1 MIFRIVNLI
10 IARLLPGYRLQNA
23 AAPVVA
29 VADSPP
35 SESWSLFLLRGIASF
50 CWTAMSRVFTSNFQS
65 IVGNFCLRVVVVQ
78 LQRLGEQRHAI
89 PPAIEAPRDS
99 DLDAVEQAP
108 PARTTS
114 PKKASSSWSYMRGVA
129 LAMGELCQDGQ
140 YGGDRIPLSAILDF
154 MRQNQ
159 NAFVP
164 LGPYVERDVPK
175 RLIEL
180 VNDGIIFYDPL
191 QEYVIVLEATRQKY
205 DLRRQELL
213 AQGVDPAN
221 LSVYGAKF
229 TRGLFKNER
238 VTNAGVTSYKERF
251 LRTQGRMENRSGAAL
266 TRHESLVSIADAI
279 CPARLMSEVEVA
291 EPEGGTRVGA
301 IVRRGHS
308 IVTDIARII
317 TSNPPDSNQEGTTPQ
332 GSELRR
338 GLSILPEMTGIVHE
352 RDSLENKQDRLRTI
366 LETSD

>member
-10 IARLLPGYRLQNA
+10 IARLLPGYRLQNT

-65 IVGNFCLRVVVVQ
+65 IVGNFCQRVVVVQ

-114 PKKASSSWSYMRGVA
+114 PKKAPSSWSYMRGVA
-129 LAMGELCQDGQ
+129 LALGELCQDGQ